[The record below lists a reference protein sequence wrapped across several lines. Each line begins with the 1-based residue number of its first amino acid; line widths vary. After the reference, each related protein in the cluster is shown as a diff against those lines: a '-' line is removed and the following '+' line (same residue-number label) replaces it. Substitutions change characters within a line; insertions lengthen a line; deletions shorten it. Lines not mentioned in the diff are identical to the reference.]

1 MVYLHISCHPW
12 RAQMYT
18 ATVSTKGW
26 VVIPKNLREKY
37 RLKKGTQVQVV
48 DYGNVLALVPLPDDP
63 IQALHGML
71 EGGPSLTADL
81 LAERARER
89 AREEARDE

>member
-1 MVYLHISCHPW
+1 
-12 RAQMYT
+12 MYT

-26 VVIPKNLREKY
+26 VVIPKDLREKY
-37 RLKKGTQVQVV
+37 RLKKGTRIQVV

-63 IQALHGML
+63 VDALHGML
-71 EGGPSLTADL
+71 AGGPSLTADL

-89 AREEARDE
+89 AREEAHGE

>member
-1 MVYLHISCHPW
+1 MH
-12 RAQMYT
+12 T

-26 VVIPKNLREKY
+26 VVIPKDLRDKY
-37 RLKKGTQVQVV
+37 GLKKGTRVQVV
-48 DYGNVLALVPLPDDP
+48 EYAHVLALVPLPDDP
-63 IQALHGML
+63 VEALHGML

-89 AREEARDE
+89 AQEEGRCG